1 MIVKKRSSWNCYPL
15 FIPFGNNQGF
25 AEVIEPFRI
34 HGEIRFRFSWIFRVF
49 RIYVA
54 FNVQKTKPTFESLNC
69 ILPAGMLT
77 QPYPWFSPNPWRR
90 HHKLWVQVPT
100 GEFWACREIPRTEHS
115 PLDEIRWSW
124 KNRTQNITLMEL
136 KKTISVDPFMSVRTT
151 CFVRWIFIVWHF
163 VQWMK

>member
-1 MIVKKRSSWNCYPL
+1 MEAKRHTILAALIKLVIQLCIIFLVGIRITFLL
-15 FIPFGNNQGF
+15 FLEDTSAFGLG
-25 AEVIEPFRI
+25 PK
-34 HGEIRFRFSWIFRVF
+34 
-49 RIYVA
+49 
-54 FNVQKTKPTFESLNC
+54 KTKPTFESFNC

-124 KNRTQNITLMEL
+124 KNRTQNVTLMEL
-136 KKTISVDPFMSVRTT
+136 KKKTISVDPFMSVRTT